1 MAMPCGERRMLAG
14 FLGAVLG
21 TSALLLG
28 LFAAWGR
35 LTAPPPPRPGAAHIV
50 FSGWGGMIERKVF
63 RDLVAEFV
71 RRNPAV
77 DVEYRPVPRDYM
89 TKLKLMFAGG
99 TPPDVFYL
107 PDFDFPSFATAGRLY
122 DIQPHVDRSQVVKP
136 DQFWVSSLR
145 RYRYRWTRLREGRR
159 LRTAEGHRPDR
170 DVREPRHPA
179 PGGRRTAARRP
190 PADLGRGRR
199 LLERADPRPG
209 RRRADRPVGDVRPE
223 PGVGRLEQR
232 RRLPERGRA
241 PLHAGGRPARGRGG
255 RVAGGPPDA
264 GARLAEGAASAVD
277 PGRHDVPDGTPGDLH
292 RRALDG
298 AAVPARAVPLGRRAP
313 SRSARGHTSRRAGA
327 AASASPS
334 SSSCR
339 NPEAAWRLVEFLGG
353 PEGQAAQ
360 ARTGFQIPSQRWL
373 AHTDVFLQP
382 GKEPAHN
389 DVFID
394 AARWQRESPGARTP
408 DSEWWDR
415 LNQALAPAY
424 RGETTAAEALRAAR
438 GDIQAALDRG
448 WEKQR

>member
-1 MAMPCGERRMLAG
+1 MTMSGGERRMLAG

-50 FSGWGGMIERKVF
+50 FSGWGGVIERKVF
-63 RDLVAEFV
+63 RDLVSEFV
-71 RRNPAV
+71 RRNPDV

-107 PDFDFPSFATAGRLY
+107 PDFDFPSFAAAGRLY
-122 DIQPHVDRSQVVKP
+122 DIQPHVDRSRVVKP
-136 DQFWVSSLR
+136 DQFWASSLR
-145 RYRYRWTRLREGRR
+145 RYRYDGHAFGKGDVYALPKDIGPTAMFVNLDILRREGVAPPPTDRPLTWDEAVAFWRTLTRDLDGDGRTDQWGTFGLNLESAVWSNGGDFLSADERR
-159 LRTAEGHRPDR
+159 FTLADDPRAVEAVDWLVGLQT
-170 DVREPRHPA
+170 REHVSPKERQQQSIPVDTMFLTGRLA
-179 PGGRRTAARRP
+179 TFIGGRWMVP
-190 PADLGRGRR
+190 
-199 LLERADPRPG
+199 
-209 RRRADRPVGDVRPE
+209 
-223 PGVGRLEQR
+223 QF
-232 RRLPERGRA
+232 
-241 PLHAGGRPARGRGG
+241 
-255 RVAGGPPDA
+255 
-264 GARLAEGAASAVD
+264 RLAPFRWDVVPIPVSPRTHLQAGWSGSVGLAV
-277 PGRHDVPDGTPGDLH
+277 
-292 RRALDG
+292 
-298 AAVPARAVPLGRRAP
+298 
-313 SRSARGHTSRRAGA
+313 
-327 AASASPS
+327 

-373 AHTDVFLQP
+373 AYTDVFLQP

-408 DSEWWDR
+408 DAEWWDR
-415 LNQALAPAY
+415 MNQALAPAY
-424 RGETTAAEALRAAR
+424 RGETTAADALRAAR